1 MKKTV
6 HWGILITGCAI
17 SLFGMGSA
25 IADTGGLPPVV
36 VGSEFHTGYVPDGFD
51 TNDNAQLVAEGLF
64 RNSCYRPASV
74 KVDVDHSAKTIT
86 LHPTAY
92 EYEGYCLQVM
102 IPFDQA
108 IDVGILKAG
117 TYQVIQSIMGEQNV
131 LGQMKV
137 RIAANSA
144 ADDYLYAPVS
154 QAYFEKK
161 PGKPATVRVSGEFTS
176 SCMKL
181 AEVMVSVQP
190 NVIVLQPIS
199 TLQDR
204 GDCVQ
209 GKFPFEKQV
218 QLANMKTGRYLL
230 HVRSLSGK
238 SINTLVDVQ

>member
-1 MKKTV
+1 MKKSV
-6 HWGILITGCAI
+6 NLGILIAGCAV

-25 IADTGGLPPVV
+25 VAKAEILPPVV
-36 VGSEFHTGYVPDGFD
+36 VGSEFHTGYIPDGFD
-51 TNDNAQLVAEGLF
+51 TNDNAQIVAEGLF

-74 KVDVDHSAKTIT
+74 KVDVDHNAKTIT

-92 EYEGYCLQVM
+92 QYDGYCLQVM

-108 IDVGILKAG
+108 MDVGILKAG
-117 TYQVIQSIMGEQNV
+117 TYQVIQEVMGEQSV
-131 LGQMKV
+131 LGPMKV
-137 RIAANSA
+137 RVATNSA

-154 QAYFEKK
+154 QAYYEKK
-161 PGKPATVRVSGEFTS
+161 QGERATVKVSGEFTN

-181 AEVMVSVQP
+181 ADVMVSVQP

-199 TLQDR
+199 ALQDR

-218 QLANMKTGRYLL
+218 QLPNVKTGRYLL
-230 HVRSLSGK
+230 HVRSLNGK
-238 SINTLVDVQ
+238 SVNTLVDVQ